1 MHNRDNLL
9 QKRWLTPGRAVL
21 TAFVLLLI
29 FSLGT
34 VLGQTIWLSGLLLP
48 NLLPQTAFR
57 PLDWVTRTPQVM
69 HVAIPYRNGYLNA
82 DLYVPAEPG
91 DDSTIL
97 LAIHG
102 VNENGKND
110 PRLVNA
116 GKSFARAGLIT
127 LIPDFPDISPQRFTP
142 LAHDEIV
149 SVYNWLTRRFAG
161 NRSGMLAFSVAAG
174 PMFLA
179 AADERI
185 SHQIDYL
192 ISFGGYYELKEVL
205 RNVTTGAHRDP
216 YGFWAVNQQ
225 ATNLFG
231 SDESLQRLL
240 HNTDPAKF
248 DDLFTAL
255 SPRIQQLIGNLSPA
269 GKLEG
274 LRAKKLFLL
283 HGDPD
288 PLVPTGESA
297 RLHQALGSKADL
309 IVLKSVSHVT
319 LEVPKWSWKDIF
331 DIYLPDFV
339 KLYGVVFHIL
349 TL

>member
-1 MHNRDNLL
+1 MHNRDNVR
-9 QKRWLTPGRAVL
+9 QQRWLTPGRAVP

-57 PLDWVTRTPQVM
+57 PLEWVTRTPRMV
-69 HVAIPYRNGYLNA
+69 HVAIPYSNGYLNA
-82 DLYVPAEPG
+82 DLYVPAEYR
-91 DDSTIL
+91 DDNTVL

-102 VNENGKND
+102 VNENGKDD

-116 GKSFARAGLIT
+116 GQSFARAGLIT

-149 SVYNWLTRRFAG
+149 SAYSWLTRRFAG
-161 NRSGMLAFSVAAG
+161 KRSGMIAFSVAAG

-185 SHQIDYL
+185 SHRIDYL
-192 ISFGGYYELKEVL
+192 ISFGGYYEMKEVL

-216 YGFWAVNQQ
+216 YGLWVANQQ
-225 ATNLFG
+225 DTDLFR
-231 SDESLQRLL
+231 SDETFRRLL
-240 HNTDPAKF
+240 DNTDPAQF
-248 DDLFTAL
+248 DALFSAL
-255 SPRIQQLIGNLSPA
+255 SPRIQQFIGDLSPA
-269 GKLEG
+269 GKLDG
-274 LRAKKLFLL
+274 LRAKKVFLL

-297 RLHQALGSKADL
+297 RLHQALGGKADL
-309 IVLKSVSHVT
+309 IVLRSVSHVT
-319 LEVPKWSWKDIF
+319 LELPKWSWKDVF
-331 DIYLPDFV
+331 DIYLQDFF
-339 KLYGVVFHIL
+339 KLYGVVFHNL
-349 TL
+349 NL